1 MTAKRYARVLLDRRT
16 RALDDGLHYHLPATL
31 IERVSVGSRVQ
42 VPLAKGMTTG
52 IVLATSDEDPGFPTR
67 AICRVLD
74 GPDGPDLAAEQIE
87 LAQWMATYYGCL
99 LSDAVGALLPPG
111 QRVHLSRWVQLEPW
125 VMTVPGEMRDR
136 ETQEQTIRQQ
146 LAVSQAGNEEN
157 RDRLCAVLSFLA
169 AQKGRASLEQIRQ
182 QFTWPIGPVVEALN
196 AAGMVSVRERT
207 LGQKRLPQTVRA
219 AQISEAERERLTPKQ
234 KQLYDTLRAQPQP
247 IPLSAVAGLPSYT
260 PAIWSKLKTLGLIQ
274 LQDDLLGAERS
285 VPRSSPPPL
294 TDEQTVALRAI
305 AAALD
310 EQSPR
315 PILLHGVTG
324 SGKTEVYLQ
333 AIERCITQGRQA
345 IVLVPE
351 ISLTPQMV
359 ERFRLRFGEAVVV
372 LHSALTQ
379 TERYVAWTAL
389 RRGAAQVVVGAR
401 SAVFA
406 PVRRLGLV
414 IIDEEHENTYKQED
428 DPKYHTREVA
438 LWRGRHHGATVIM
451 GSATPSVESFHRALQ
466 GDYQVLTMER
476 RVSRQPLPAV
486 HLVDMRQELQA
497 GWRSMFS
504 RALTT
509 RLEDTLG
516 RGEQAILFLNRRG
529 YSRFALCRA
538 CGEVV
543 KCPHC
548 EISLVQ
554 HLSAD
559 QLRCHYCGY
568 TVRLPK
574 VCPSCASSYLRYF
587 GVGTE
592 KVAEEC
598 RRLFPEAKILRMD
611 ADTTA
616 RRGSHEAIYR
626 AFARREAQILVGT
639 QMVAKGLDFPH
650 VTLVGVLAA
659 DAILRFPDYRAGERA
674 FALLTQVAGRAGRGM
689 LLGEVVIQ
697 SYEPSHPSVVYACQH
712 DYRSFYNHEI
722 ELRRRQMMPPFAHLA
737 MLTAAGLDD
746 QRVEAALSEIA
757 RALSAAP
764 MKVNGPQRA
773 GVAKVKDRWRWQ
785 LWTKS
790 TDRAA
795 MVAALSSL
803 VQSSSY
809 RTDVQ
814 LSLCI
819 DPLTF

>member
-1 MTAKRYARVLLDRRT
+1 MNATRYARVLLDRRA
-16 RALDDGLHYHLPATL
+16 RALDQGLHYHIP
-31 IERVSVGSRVQ
+31 IELTKEIAVGSRVQ
-42 VPLAKGMTTG
+42 VPLARGLATG
-52 IVLATSDEDPGFPTR
+52 FVLAIDDEDPGFPTK
-67 AICRVLD
+67 AIRRLLD
-74 GPDGPDLAAEQIE
+74 GPDGPELSLEQIE
-87 LAQWMATYYGCL
+87 LAHWLARYYGCL
-99 LSDAVGALLPPG
+99 LTDAVGALLPPG
-111 QRVHLSRWVQLEPW
+111 QQVHVKTWIQLLPS
-125 VMTVPGEMRDR
+125 VAAALR
-136 ETQEQTIRQQ
+136 EAKDQDVWDQ
-146 LAVSQAGNEEN
+146 LAATAGQDE
-157 RDRLCAVLSFLA
+157 DKDKDKRLRALLSFLA
-169 AQKGRASLEQIRQ
+169 AQKGRVSMEQIRQ
-182 QFTWPIGPVVEALN
+182 QFAWPVGPMVEALST
-196 AAGMVSVRERT
+196 AGIVTIAERT
-207 LGQKRLPQTVRA
+207 LGTKRLPQLVHVVQVGDETK
-219 AQISEAERERLTPKQ
+219 QRLTPKQ
-234 KQLYDTLRAQPQP
+234 RRLYGALCAQPQP
-247 IPLSAVAGLPSYT
+247 MPLSRAAELPEYT
-260 PAIWSKLKTLGLIQ
+260 PAIWSKLKALSLVQ
-274 LQDDLLGAERS
+274 LEDDLGGSAP
-285 VPRSSPPPL
+285 VTPDSSPPAL
-294 TDEQTVALRAI
+294 TDEQSEVLQAIGTALNEER
-305 AAALD
+305 
-310 EQSPR
+310 PR
-315 PILLHGVTG
+315 PLLLHGVTG

-333 AIERCITQGRQA
+333 AIARCIAQGRQA

-351 ISLTPQMV
+351 IALTPQMV
-359 ERFRLRFGEAVVV
+359 ERFRSRFGEAVVV
-372 LHSALTQ
+372 LHSSLSQ

-438 LWRGRHHGATVIM
+438 LWRGAYHGAAVVM
-451 GSATPSVESFHRALQ
+451 GSATPAVESFYRALQ
-466 GDYQVLTMER
+466 GEYQLLVMKH
-476 RVSRQPLPAV
+476 RVSMQPLPVV
-486 HLVDMRQELQA
+486 HVIDMRQELQA

-509 RLEDTLG
+509 KLQDVLA

-538 CGEVV
+538 CGEVL

-554 HLSAD
+554 HLSED
-559 QLRCHYCGY
+559 HLRCHYCGY
-568 TVRLPK
+568 TIRLPK
-574 VCPSCASSYLRYF
+574 TCPHCSSSYLRYF

-592 KVAEEC
+592 KVEEEC
-598 RRLFPEAKILRMD
+598 RRLFPDVKILRMD

-674 FALLTQVAGRAGRGM
+674 FSLLTQVAGRAGRGT
-689 LLGEVVIQ
+689 LGGEVVIQ

-712 DYRSFYNHEI
+712 DYRSFYDHEI
-722 ELRRRQMMPPFAHLA
+722 EVRRRQQMPPFAHLA
-737 MLTAAGLDD
+737 LVTASGLDD
-746 QRVEAALSEIA
+746 QRVEAALKDVA
-757 RALSAAP
+757 RGLAVSPIRLT
-764 MKVNGPQRA
+764 GPQRA

-785 LWTKS
+785 LWARS
-790 TDRAA
+790 TDRE
-795 MVAALSSL
+795 MVGETVSL
-803 VQSSSY
+803 LLQRSSY
-809 RTDVQ
+809 RNDVQ